1 MLVLTRKVGE
11 KIQIGDDITILIME
25 VKGKQVRLGI
35 EAPPA
40 VKVHREEIYQKI
52 QEENIK
58 ASNVELSEF
67 NKLTELINKK
77 K

>member
-35 EAPPA
+35 EAPTD

-67 NKLTELINKK
+67 NKLTELIDKK
-77 K
+77 R

>member
-11 KIQIGDDITILIME
+11 KIQIGDHITILIME

-35 EAPPA
+35 EAPPD
-40 VKVHREEIYQKI
+40 VKVHREEIYQRI

-67 NKLTELINKK
+67 NKLTEMIDKK